1 MRKLF
6 VLIAIIGMSQL
17 SIAQSEKSENSQ
29 NSEFKKDAL
38 KMTKLSNDAVEAS
51 FSQIYAMIPDEN
63 LKDFKKEIKPIMDR
77 YNEKMAVISMDYYT
91 HDEIKQLLEF
101 YNSELGQKSLE
112 AQAKITEKAMQMG
125 QQLSTE
131 MMPILQKYRN

>member
-6 VLIAIIGMSQL
+6 LLIAFIGMSQL
-17 SIAQSEKSENSQ
+17 SIAQSE
-29 NSEFKKDAL
+29 NSEFKEDAL
-38 KMTKLSNDAVEAS
+38 KMIKLSNNAVEAS
-51 FSQIYAMIPDEN
+51 FGQIYSMIPEEN
-63 LKDFKKEIKPIMDR
+63 LEDFKKEIQPIMDR
-77 YNEKMAVISMDYYT
+77 YYEKMAVISMDYYT

-101 YNSELGQKSLE
+101 YNSELGQKSIE
-112 AQAKITEKAMQMG
+112 AQGKIMEKAMQMG

>member
-1 MRKLF
+1 
-6 VLIAIIGMSQL
+6 
-17 SIAQSEKSENSQ
+17 
-29 NSEFKKDAL
+29 
-38 KMTKLSNDAVEAS
+38 
-51 FSQIYAMIPDEN
+51 
-63 LKDFKKEIKPIMDR
+63 
-77 YNEKMAVISMDYYT
+77 MAVVSMDYYT

-112 AQAKITEKAMQMG
+112 AQAKIMEKAMQMG